1 MFEQHCDADQMLT
14 KNKLNGMFPF
24 KAANAFNVDIK
35 PDREEKLNFQNFLQL
50 MQAESSIQKWTASL
64 PICKIYAD
72 ALTAVSSSDRDPL
85 KAISTITNEELNAAC
100 DGCMDAIKGILAD
113 ELRKLKAG
121 FLLMDEK
128 SHCQNESAAKFQ
140 VFTMSCGHIEDFHKG
155 LIGRI
160 GCLFPLNK
168 IISICENYSYRYAT
182 HKVSRG
188 HGSRALQQSW
198 IKLQIHYW
206 QLSHYYKRSARVGLC
221 C

>member
-1 MFEQHCDADQMLT
+1 MGGGIGKQVRSNVSHYNNLVESVKQNVKVGLSMHDEKELRILFEQHCDADQMLT

-128 SHCQNESAAKFQ
+128 SHCQNESAVKFQ

-168 IISICENYSYRYAT
+168 NNFY
-182 HKVSRG
+182 
-188 HGSRALQQSW
+188 L
-198 IKLQIHYW
+198 
-206 QLSHYYKRSARVGLC
+206 
-221 C
+221 

>member
-1 MFEQHCDADQMLT
+1 MSAHPGVAVGCAHALSWLVWRFYV
-14 KNKLNGMFPF
+14 G
-24 KAANAFNVDIK
+24 NAS
-35 PDREEKLNFQNFLQL
+35 
-50 MQAESSIQKWTASL
+50 A
-64 PICKIYAD
+64 CKIYAD

-168 IISICENYSYRYAT
+168 NNFY
-182 HKVSRG
+182 
-188 HGSRALQQSW
+188 L
-198 IKLQIHYW
+198 
-206 QLSHYYKRSARVGLC
+206 
-221 C
+221 

>member
-1 MFEQHCDADQMLT
+1 MGGGLGKQVRSNVSHYNNLVESVKQNVKVGLSMHDEKELRILFEQHCDADHMLT
-14 KNKLNGMFPF
+14 KNKLNGMLPF

-168 IISICENYSYRYAT
+168 NNFY
-182 HKVSRG
+182 
-188 HGSRALQQSW
+188 L
-198 IKLQIHYW
+198 
-206 QLSHYYKRSARVGLC
+206 
-221 C
+221 